1 MMNEENNLKYQ
12 LHYYFDD
19 DSHSMDAFVR
29 NKAEKEFLE
38 FVKHISNILELEVS
52 IETEAYEEGGLIET
66 WNLVAV
72 GGTILGVL
80 KIFSPFLNN
89 YFQHIFIKDKIKE
102 AIEKEKLKSL
112 ELDNKSKDLD
122 NDKKELE
129 LRIEKD
135 KYIKRK
141 VSNFYSIIDK
151 YDKIQKVGF
160 KDIQRD
166 KKEHIVEKKDFKKFI
181 LEEEKDIEIDDN
193 AIIEIISPILNNG
206 KDKWK
211 GIYLGNKISFS
222 MGDSKFKKEVIEGKY
237 KFTHGS
243 YIECKLEIN
252 ITYDEF
258 GDELKKTYSVKKVYS
273 FQETTIKNKII
284 TENGKKKEKDK
295 KQRTLF

>member
-1 MMNEENNLKYQ
+1 MSEENNLKYQ

-38 FVKHISNILELEVS
+38 FVKYIGKIFKLDIL
-52 IETEAYEEGGLIET
+52 IETKAYEEGGLKEVLLIGVGVIGGLSNSINDIITHFVTINSQEVKLNMEIKKET
-66 WNLVAV
+66 IR
-72 GGTILGVL
+72 GL
-80 KIFSPFLNN
+80 K
-89 YFQHIFIKDKIKE
+89 
-102 AIEKEKLKSL
+102 
-112 ELDNKSKDLD
+112 LD

-129 LRIEKD
+129 LKIEKD

-141 VSNFYSIIDK
+141 VSNFYTTIDR
-151 YDKIQKVGF
+151 YDKIVKVGF
-160 KDIQRD
+160 KQNNEDEQV
-166 KKEHIVEKKDFKKFI
+166 VEKKDFKKFI

-193 AIIEIISPILNNG
+193 AIIEIISPILNKG
-206 KDKWK
+206 RDKWK

-222 MGDSKFKKEVIEGKY
+222 MGDSKFKEEVVNGKY

-243 YIECKLEIN
+243 YIECRLEIN
-252 ITYDEF
+252 IIYDEF

-284 TENGKKKEKDK
+284 TKNGQEKEKDK